1 MERAIKIVE
10 GFIADLNKSLDED
23 KEKYKRTRAD
33 SIYEADYR
41 RTLEKMFNINMY
53 KLIVLEDVK
62 RALESAS
69 MDAKMDEG
77 MKA

>member
-10 GFIADLNKSLDED
+10 GFIANLNKSLDED
-23 KEKYKRTRAD
+23 NENYKRTRAD
-33 SIYEADYR
+33 SLYEADYR
-41 RTLEKMFNINMY
+41 RMLEKMFNINMS

-62 RALESAS
+62 QALESAS

-77 MKA
+77 VKA